1 MTVAST
7 GVLSLAKSVAALLQE
22 AETDLVAPEVMSST
36 QSRVSS
42 PGLAAIN
49 LEGVTLNSVK
59 KKKKYKCCL
68 CPRFSACTHALPLD
82 L

>member
-1 MTVAST
+1 M
-7 GVLSLAKSVAALLQE
+7 QE

-59 KKKKYKCCL
+59 KKKSINAVFVQDSVRVL
-68 CPRFSACTHALPLD
+68 MRFP
-82 L
+82 